1 MNSSSKLGKYTWPLS
16 IMGVNCMRL
25 VHRIFFNTKY
35 YSTTRPKV
43 GSIQEFESMNTEKS
57 WVQRNRTHGGPTIN
71 YTQTLTARVWC
82 PTLIKSPLT

>member
-43 GSIQEFESMNTEKS
+43 G
-57 WVQRNRTHGGPTIN
+57 
-71 YTQTLTARVWC
+71 
-82 PTLIKSPLT
+82 